1 MGEWFVNAA
10 GGQTGPHPADHV
22 VHWVRTGQVPPS
34 ASFWPD
40 GGHGWLSLAK
50 AWPLLT
56 GVPGA
61 VPDLSTAPVPP
72 SSAVPTAATPPPSEV
87 HGTAA
92 RPPSVAPPS
101 VAPSSGRSQSA
112 PASAPIGQLPT
123 PPTTPPSPVGPVG
136 PVGPVRAAGPD
147 APTVPDRSTLPDQNP
162 PDHPHGRGG
171 VWAFTDRLADFAGV
185 ERLEGFRIRD
195 LLSATFHRYSREE
208 VEQHFAT
215 GLPGFTPSLA
225 EIESGWPKPWMF
237 VRLFAGTALLFA
249 GFLLLTQVF
258 GNANLLPGLI
268 LLGSFAV
275 PLSIM
280 VFFFEINTPRNVSL
294 YLVIHCMMV
303 GSLISLAVTLLL
315 TAVTSLLGPFV
326 DPLLT
331 GVVEEAAKLV
341 AVFLITLRLQPQRY
355 PWILNGMLFGA
366 AIGAGFACFESAGY
380 AFRFLVAENGFD
392 LGAAIQV
399 IVVRGFLA
407 PFGHVVWTALTA
419 GALWRVKLDQ
429 RLVPSM
435 LVHRRVLRMV
445 LVVMALHAIWDFGYL
460 DPPFLIKYVVLGV
473 VAWLL
478 AFGML
483 EAGLKQIKAAQ
494 VSAREGRLQV
504 SGSTVVLRTMGS

>member
-1 MGEWFVNAA
+1 MAEWFVNAA

-34 ASFWPD
+34 ASFWPE
-40 GGHGWLSLAK
+40 GGDGWLSLAK
-50 AWPLLT
+50 AWPQLT

-61 VPDLSTAPVPP
+61 VADLPTNPMPP
-72 SSAVPTAATPPPSEV
+72 SSAVPTLAAPPPPKQ
-87 HGTAA
+87 
-92 RPPSVAPPS
+92 RPAQPA
-101 VAPSSGRSQSA
+101 QSA
-112 PASAPIGQLPT
+112 QPT
-123 PPTTPPSPVGPVG
+123 QQSPPVH
-136 PVGPVRAAGPD
+136 GPD
-147 APTVPDRSTLPDQNP
+147 APTVPDQNSLHDQGTLPDHP
-162 PDHPHGRGG
+162 PGRGG
-171 VWAFTDRLADFAGV
+171 VYAFTDRLADFAGV

-195 LLSATFHRYSREE
+195 LLSATFRRYSREE
-208 VEQHFAT
+208 VEQHFTA
-215 GLPGFTPSLA
+215 GLPGFTPPLA

-280 VFFFEINTPRNVSL
+280 VFFFEVNTPRNVSL

-315 TAVTSLLGPFV
+315 TTVTSLLGPFF

-341 AVFLITLRLQPQRY
+341 AVFLITLRLAPQRY
-355 PWILNGMLFGA
+355 PWILNGVLFGA

-380 AFRFLVAENGFD
+380 AFRYLVASDGFD
-392 LGAAIQV
+392 LGAATQV

-407 PFGHVVWTALTA
+407 PFGHVVWTALVA

-429 RLVPSM
+429 RLVPRM
-435 LVHRRVLRMV
+435 LVHRRVLRMA
-445 LVVMALHAIWDFGYL
+445 LVVMVLHAIWDFGYL
-460 DPPFLIKYVVLGV
+460 DPPFLIKYVVLGAI
-473 VAWLL
+473 AWLL

>member
-1 MGEWFVNAA
+1 MAEWFVNAA
-10 GGQTGPHPADHV
+10 GGQTGPHPAEHV

-34 ASFWPD
+34 ASFWRD
-40 GGHGWLSLAK
+40 GGDGWLSLVA

-56 GVPGA
+56 GIPNGS
-61 VPDLSTAPVPP
+61 PDLPTAPMPP
-72 SSAVPTAATPPPSEV
+72 SSAVPSQQPQQPHKPQPQQPNKPPQQPKPNTQQPSATAPPP
-87 HGTAA
+87 
-92 RPPSVAPPS
+92 
-101 VAPSSGRSQSA
+101 
-112 PASAPIGQLPT
+112 
-123 PPTTPPSPVGPVG
+123 
-136 PVGPVRAAGPD
+136 PD
-147 APTVPDRSTLPDQNP
+147 APTVPDQSTLPDHP
-162 PDHPHGRGG
+162 PGRGG
-171 VWAFTDRLADFAGV
+171 VYAFTDRLADFAGV

-195 LLSATFHRYSREE
+195 LLSATFRRYSREE

-215 GLPGFTPSLA
+215 GLPGFTPPLA

-249 GFLLLTQVF
+249 GFLLLTQLF

-280 VFFFEINTPRNVSL
+280 VFFFEVNTPRNVSL
-294 YLVIHCMMV
+294 YLVIHCMLV

-315 TAVTSLLGPFV
+315 TAVTSLLGPFI

-331 GVVEEAAKLV
+331 GVVEEAAKLL

-355 PWILNGMLFGA
+355 PWILNGVLFGA

-380 AFRFLVAENGFD
+380 AFRYLVAQDGFD

-429 RLVPSM
+429 RLVPRM
-435 LVHRRVLRMV
+435 LVHRRVLRMAV
-445 LVVMALHAIWDFGYL
+445 VVMALHAIWDFGYL
-460 DPPFLIKYVVLGV
+460 DPPFLIKYLVLGA